1 MSCPWA
7 ELMDSFYH
15 KETTSF
21 PSSLPLGIAT
31 HFNGLAGDT
40 HLIRGEL
47 IQGVKPTESVHSSTE
62 LLFCRISS
70 LRDLTGSLRV
80 CELAQKKREAGGGDR
95 KLNRSF

>member
-1 MSCPWA
+1 
-7 ELMDSFYH
+7 MDSFYQ

-31 HFNGLAGDT
+31 HFDGLAGDT
-40 HLIRGEL
+40 HLIHGEL
-47 IQGVKPTESVHSSTE
+47 IQGVKPTESVHSSPTE

-70 LRDLTGSLRV
+70 LGDLTGSLRV
-80 CELAQKKREAGGGDR
+80 CELAQKKHEAGGGDR